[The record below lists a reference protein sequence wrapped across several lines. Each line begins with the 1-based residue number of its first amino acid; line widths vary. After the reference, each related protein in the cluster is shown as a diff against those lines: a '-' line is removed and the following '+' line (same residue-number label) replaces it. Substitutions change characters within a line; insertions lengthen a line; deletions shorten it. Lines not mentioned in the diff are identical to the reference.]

1 MLKELAPWLTVLLMS
16 QLNPKPDQA
25 DTNLQLREFGKSL
38 PMSLLRAR
46 EAVMKKFIPTL
57 KKYDLSPQQ
66 WRVIRFLE
74 QEDGLEMTD
83 LAERCFL
90 MVPSLSRISKKLE
103 ARELI
108 IRKTVDSD
116 HRRSKLFLTSAG
128 RKLYAKIAPKSA
140 ERYEYITQ
148 QFGHE
153 KINLL
158 YELLDELVVALKE

>member
-1 MLKELAPWLTVLLMS
+1 MS
-16 QLNPKPDQA
+16 QSTLKVEKSNSSNIELDLK
-25 DTNLQLREFGKSL
+25 LGEFGKSL

-57 KKYDLSPQQ
+57 KKHELSPQQ

-74 QEDGLEMTD
+74 QEEGLEMTE

-90 MVPSLSRISKKLE
+90 MVPSMSRISKNLE
-103 ARELI
+103 SRGLI
-108 IRKTVDSD
+108 KRRIVATDQ
-116 HRRSKLFLTSAG
+116 RRSELFLTDSG
-128 RKLYAKIAPKSA
+128 RKLYTKIAPKSA
-140 ERYEYITQ
+140 ERYEHITQ

-158 YELLDELVVALKE
+158 YELLDELVIALNE